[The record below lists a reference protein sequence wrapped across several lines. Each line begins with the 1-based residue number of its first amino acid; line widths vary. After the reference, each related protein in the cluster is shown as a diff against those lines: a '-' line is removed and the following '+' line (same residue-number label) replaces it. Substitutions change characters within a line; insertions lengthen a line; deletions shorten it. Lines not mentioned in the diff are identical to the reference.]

1 MVRGI
6 STSEIGGSAVLTE
19 GEKRS
24 LETFVGK
31 PVDEIETP
39 ALIVDLDAMQRNMD
53 KMMRFLSKNDKGLRP
68 HAKTH
73 KTPAIASM
81 QMQRGAVGIT
91 CATIGEAEILA
102 DGGVFDILITN
113 RVVSEGKIL
122 RAVALT
128 RKTDLKIAVDSEE
141 NLIDISDHAHKSGVE
156 IGIVLEVDIGHR
168 RAGVRTV
175 EEALELARLA
185 SRLPGVTYEG
195 IMGYEGHCVFIE
207 SLEERKKVSSIAYD
221 RLLEYKDELSNAG
234 FSPKIVS
241 SGGTGTYLLA
251 GEQRGITDIQPGS
264 YIFMDARY
272 ANVEGVEFEQSL
284 TVLTSIVS
292 HPEKDIYICD
302 AGTKSMSQEFGLPL
316 TLPSLN
322 LEVTNMSEEFITL
335 VSRPDPLREAEE
347 YLGNLDE
354 LYGSAGFKLGLGSKV
369 HLIPSHC
376 CTTCNLHDVL
386 YATRNG
392 VVTNV
397 WRVAGRGRFA

>member
-1 MVRGI
+1 MFFTMGMWLCFIRDLRMVRGI

-113 RVVSEGKIL
+113 RVVSEGKIQ

-128 RKTDLKIAVDSEE
+128 RKTDLKVAVDSEE

-156 IGIVLEVDIGHR
+156 IGI
-168 RAGVRTV
+168 
-175 EEALELARLA
+175 
-185 SRLPGVTYEG
+185 
-195 IMGYEGHCVFIE
+195 C
-207 SLEERKKVSSIAYD
+207 
-221 RLLEYKDELSNAG
+221 LLYTS
-234 FSPKIVS
+234 
-241 SGGTGTYLLA
+241 TG
-251 GEQRGITDIQPGS
+251 P
-264 YIFMDARY
+264 M
-272 ANVEGVEFEQSL
+272 
-284 TVLTSIVS
+284 
-292 HPEKDIYICD
+292 
-302 AGTKSMSQEFGLPL
+302 
-316 TLPSLN
+316 
-322 LEVTNMSEEFITL
+322 
-335 VSRPDPLREAEE
+335 
-347 YLGNLDE
+347 
-354 LYGSAGFKLGLGSKV
+354 
-369 HLIPSHC
+369 
-376 CTTCNLHDVL
+376 
-386 YATRNG
+386 
-392 VVTNV
+392 
-397 WRVAGRGRFA
+397 